1 MARPPAS
8 PRRSSMTPFYAIL
21 GVMALA
27 GIGFFL
33 YRSVG
38 KKAPAT
44 EPVPVVL
51 TADQLN
57 RVKGISV
64 GRDDAPVVI
73 WEFADFQCPGCGQ
86 FATFVAPLIKDRLVK
101 AGTVKYVF
109 YDFPLPMHPHA
120 FLAARAARCANE
132 QGRFWEYHDLV
143 FGKQPQWSAVGDA
156 TDVFL
161 QYGDQVGLDRGKFE
175 ECVRSDRY
183 VREISESMQLGTSLG
198 VRGTPT
204 LFVNGKR
211 LESTPSFQEL
221 QQVVEREVG
230 GGAAGAAPAAATDTS
245 AATDTARTAAPAG
258 R

>member
-1 MARPPAS
+1 VARPPAS

-21 GVMALA
+21 GVLALA

-33 YRSVG
+33 YRAVG
-38 KKAPAT
+38 KKAPASK
-44 EPVPVVL
+44 PVPVVL
-51 TADQLN
+51 TQEQLN
-57 RVKGISV
+57 RVKGISM

-101 AGTVKYVF
+101 AGTVRFVF
-109 YDFPLPMHPHA
+109 YDFPLPNHPHS
-120 FLAARAARCANE
+120 FLASRSARCANE

-156 TDVFL
+156 TDLFL
-161 QYGDQVGLDRGKFE
+161 QYGEQVGLDGAKFE

-183 VREISESMQLGTSLG
+183 VREVSESMQLGTSLG

-204 LFVNGKR
+204 LFVNGRR
-211 LESTPSFQEL
+211 LEETPSFQEL
-221 QQVVEREVG
+221 EQIVQREVG
-230 GGAAGAAPAAATDTS
+230 GAGGAAPAAATDT
-245 AATDTARTAAPAG
+245 AAAPAG